1 MSLINLPAKLRAPR
15 SRARAWFLGAL
26 SIAII
31 VACASDGIV
40 APPMQVAPVTLSSA
54 ANGQMVISQVYGG
67 GGNTGATYKN
77 DYIELYNAGSG
88 TVNLATWSV
97 QYTSATGS
105 TWSKTNLVG
114 SVLPGHYYLVQEA
127 AGTAGTVSL
136 PTPDAFGTIAMSATA
151 GKVALVNNTTLLTG
165 TGCPLV
171 PGSSIVDY
179 VGYGSTANCFEGTG
193 ATPNLVNTTAAIRN
207 AANTDTDNNATDFTS
222 AAPNPRNSSV
232 VGTIVAGPLDHV
244 AITGGATTVTQGAST
259 TFTATGLDANNLT
272 VPLQA
277 VTWASSDP
285 ATATV
290 DNTGKVTAVAANA
303 TAVTLTATV
312 VANSITKT
320 NTASI
325 TVTPPAAPN
334 PAATV
339 TVAPATASIKTG
351 ATTQLTASAKDAA
364 GVATTTTY
372 TWSSANDALA
382 TVDAN
387 GLVTGKGVG
396 TVVIT
401 ATSANGVAG
410 TATITVTSS
419 ASLSLT
425 SGKTALALGMQ
436 TQFFFSGTDAS
447 GAKITTVVWS
457 SSDASI
463 ITVDQK
469 GVVTAKAVSA
479 TGARVI
485 ATAPDG
491 TAGSTTVTVYLAAG
505 STGIRLGH
513 NTEFGEPKDAD
524 PSDDVII
531 RRPQYTVSYNPRIG
545 GANWV
550 SWNLDAT
557 HVGTNGRCV
566 GTCYSAD
573 TALTNAGIT
582 AYTTADWVSNAA
594 YDRGHMAPSADWT
607 SSEADNNTTFFLS
620 NFLPQT
626 HDMNAGPWERL
637 ETALRDTVA
646 TGREAYIIAG
656 GIFTNGVGLGTLLN
670 NGKIGIPNST
680 WKVAVITPAG
690 TGINADGTL
699 PANTT
704 VLAVNM
710 PNVTGIA
717 ADPFSKYLTTVSA
730 IEQATGYNLL
740 ALLAERV
747 QCRVEVRN
755 CPPTAHITGGVAGVE
770 GQALVLDGSTSTD
783 PDAGNVLS
791 YQWSVDGAPVAN
803 TPTLSRVF
811 ADNGTYAVR
820 LIAAD
825 QLGAADTTSVS
836 VTITNAAPV
845 IDALTNTSDGSR
857 YGVSAS
863 FRDAGTA
870 DAPWSYTI
878 DWGDSGSVSSGS
890 VSAQGASI
898 AADHVYARPG
908 TYPVSAVVRDK
919 DGAISAPVTTSIV
932 VRDNTPPV
940 VAYTVTGTEGK
951 NGWYTGDVTVKWT
964 AADGESALTSAGCPD
979 NTLTTNSSGTVFT
992 CSASSEGGTTT
1003 RSVTIKRDAS
1013 VPVVTGAASGPLGS
1027 GGWYTGN
1034 VAVNWSATDDVSP
1047 VPAVPCAP
1055 NALTTDSDAVTYTCT
1070 AENEAGLT
1078 GTGTIV
1084 VKRDATLP
1092 TVTPTTLGT
1101 VGENGWYTSDV
1112 ALSWAVAGSGPSG
1125 TTTSSSCAAQT
1136 LATDIAAT
1144 AFTCTATTGAGLTT
1158 TQGVTIKRDA
1168 TAPVVTPVAFG
1179 QTGAGGWYT
1188 GDVTVRW
1195 SATDGVAPVA
1205 AEPCAATVLAENSAS
1220 ITYSCTAKND
1230 AGLSTTSS
1238 LTVKRDATVPTVT
1251 PTTLG
1256 TVGENGWY
1264 TSNVALSWAV
1274 AGSGPSGTTTSPSC
1288 AAQTLATDMAATAFT
1303 CTATTGAG
1311 LSTTQGVTI
1320 KRDATAPV
1328 LTPVASGPAGSGGW
1342 YTGNV
1347 TVKWSATD
1355 NTAPVAAEP
1364 CAASLLAENS
1374 AGTTY
1379 SCTAKNDAG
1388 LSTTS
1393 SVTVKRDD
1401 SRLVVTPTATGTAG
1415 TNRWYV
1421 STVGLTW
1428 GITGAGPSGVTSE
1441 PSCAA
1446 QSLAT
1451 DTPGTTFA
1459 CTATTGA
1466 GIATS
1471 ASISLKRDASPPLV
1485 IPSVSGATGDN
1496 GWYRGD
1502 ATVSWSASDNVSTV
1516 NATPCAAS
1524 TLGTDNTGVTYTCAA
1539 TNDAGLTT
1547 TASQVL
1553 KRDATNPVIGYTG
1566 NVGPYTV
1573 DQTVNIACSASDAT
1587 SGLATNTC
1595 ANVTGAAYTFPLGIT
1610 SYSATA
1616 TDRAGNGSSASGSFT
1631 VGVTSSS
1638 LCTLLTRWIGDRGV
1652 SNSLCVKLSHGD
1664 YEPFRLEVR
1673 AQSGKKIE
1681 ASQATILL
1689 ALVNAL

>member
-1 MSLINLPAKLRAPR
+1 MSLITLPGQLRA
-15 SRARAWFLGAL
+15 SRAHARSWVVAAL
-26 SIAII
+26 SVAII

-40 APPMQVAPVTLSSA
+40 APPMKVAPVALSSA
-54 ANGQMVISQVYGG
+54 ANGQVVISQVYGG
-67 GGNTGATYKN
+67 GGNSTAILKN
-77 DYIELYNAGSG
+77 DFIELYNAGSAA
-88 TVNLATWSV
+88 VNLGTWSV
-97 QYTSATGS
+97 QYLSATGTGTGTS
-105 TWSKTNLVG
+105 TWTKTNLVG
-114 SVLPGHYYLVQEA
+114 SILPGHYYLVQEA

-136 PTPDAFGTIAMSATA
+136 PAPDATGTLALSATV
-151 GKVALVNNTTLLTG
+151 GKVALVNNATLLTG
-165 TGCPLV
+165 SGCPF
-171 PGSSIVDY
+171 GGSIVDF
-179 VGYGSTANCFEGTG
+179 VGYGTSSTTGATCFEGT
-193 ATPNLVNTTAAIRN
+193 AAAPTLTNTTAAIRN
-207 AANTDTDNNATDFTS
+207 AANQDTDNNAADFTS
-222 AAPNPRNSSV
+222 SAPNPRNGSV
-232 VGTIVAGPLDHV
+232 VGTVVAGPLDHV
-244 AITGGATTVTQGAST
+244 AITGGATTVAQGGT
-259 TFTATGLDANNLT
+259 PTFTAVGQDAGNLT
-272 VPLQA
+272 VPSQV

-285 ATATV
+285 ATATI
-290 DNTGKVTAVAANA
+290 DNAGKVTAVAANA
-303 TAVTLTATV
+303 TAITLTATV

-339 TVAPATASIKTG
+339 TVTPATGSIKTG
-351 ATTQLTASAKDAA
+351 ATIQLAASAKDAG

-372 TWSSANDALA
+372 TWTSADANLA

-396 TVVIT
+396 SVVIT
-401 ATSANGVAG
+401 ATSANNTVG

-419 ASLSLT
+419 ASISLT
-425 SGKTALALGMQ
+425 SGKTSLALGMQ
-436 TQFFFSGTDAS
+436 TQFFFGGNDAS
-447 GAKITTVVWS
+447 GTKITSVVWS
-457 SSDASI
+457 SSDPSI

-469 GVVTAKAVSA
+469 GVVTAKSVST
-479 TGARVI
+479 TGAKVI
-485 ATAPDG
+485 ATATDG
-491 TAGSTTVTVYLAAG
+491 TAGSTNVTVYLAAG

-513 NTEFGEPKDAD
+513 NIEFGEPKDAD
-524 PSDDVII
+524 PTDDILI
-531 RRPQYTVSYNPRIG
+531 RRAQYTVSYNPRRG

-550 SWNLDAT
+550 SWNLDAA
-557 HVGTNGRCV
+557 HVGANGRCA

-626 HDMNAGPWERL
+626 HDMNAGPWEKL
-637 ETALRDTVA
+637 EIALRDSVA

-656 GIFTNGVGLGTLLN
+656 GIFTNGAGLGTLLN
-670 NGKIGIPNST
+670 LGKIAIPNST

-690 TGINADGTL
+690 TGINPDGTL
-699 PANTT
+699 PDNTT

-710 PNVTGIA
+710 PNATGIA
-717 ADPFSKYLTTVSA
+717 SDPFSKYLTTVSA

-755 CPPTAHITGGVAGVE
+755 CPPSAHITGGVTGVE
-770 GQALVLDGSTSTD
+770 GQALSFDGSTSTD
-783 PDAGNVLS
+783 PDAGTVLS

-811 ADNGTYAVR
+811 ADNGTFAVR
-820 LIAAD
+820 LVAAD
-825 QLGAADTTSVS
+825 QAGAADTTNVS
-836 VTITNAAPV
+836 VTITNSAPV

-878 DWGDSGSVSSGS
+878 DWGDSGAASSGS
-890 VSAQGASI
+890 VSSQGASI
-898 AADHVYARPG
+898 AADHAYARPG
-908 TYPVSAVVRDK
+908 TYTASAVVRDK
-919 DGAISAPVTTSIV
+919 DGATSAPSTAQIV

-951 NGWYTGDVTVKWT
+951 NGWYTSDVTVKWT
-964 AADGESALTSAGCPD
+964 AADGESAITSAACAD
-979 NTLTTNSSGTVFT
+979 NTLSTNSSGTVFT

-1013 VPVVTGAASGPLGS
+1013 APVVTGVASGPLGS
-1027 GGWYTGN
+1027 GGWYTSN
-1034 VAVNWSATDDVSP
+1034 VTVNWSATDDVSP
-1047 VPAVPCAP
+1047 VTATPCTA
-1055 NALTTDSDAVTYTCT
+1055 NALTTDSDATTYTCT

-1084 VKRDATLP
+1084 VKRDATKP
-1092 TVTPTTLGT
+1092 TVTPTALGT
-1101 VGENGWYTSDV
+1101 
-1112 ALSWAVAGSGPSG
+1112 AG
-1125 TTTSSSCAAQT
+1125 
-1136 LATDIAAT
+1136 D
-1144 AFTCTATTGAGLTT
+1144 
-1158 TQGVTIKRDA
+1158 
-1168 TAPVVTPVAFG
+1168 
-1179 QTGAGGWYT
+1179 
-1188 GDVTVRW
+1188 
-1195 SATDGVAPVA
+1195 
-1205 AEPCAATVLAENSAS
+1205 
-1220 ITYSCTAKND
+1220 
-1230 AGLSTTSS
+1230 
-1238 LTVKRDATVPTVT
+1238 
-1251 PTTLG
+1251 
-1256 TVGENGWY
+1256 NGWY

-1274 AGSGPSGTTTSPSC
+1274 AGSGPSGTTASPSC
-1288 AAQTLATDMAATAFT
+1288 TMQTLSNDMAATAFS

-1311 LSTTQGVTI
+1311 VSTTESITI

-1328 LTPVASGPAGSGGW
+1328 VTPVASGPAGSAGW

-1347 TVKWSATD
+1347 TVRWSATD
-1355 NTAPVAAEP
+1355 TASPVAAEP
-1364 CAASLLAENS
+1364 CVASVLAENS

-1379 SCTAKNDAG
+1379 SCTAKNEAG

-1393 SVTVKRDD
+1393 SMVVKRDD

-1415 TNRWYV
+1415 TNGWYV

-1428 GITGAGPSGVTSE
+1428 GITGAGPSGVTSD

-1466 GIATS
+1466 GVATS
-1471 ASISLKRDASPPLV
+1471 ASISLKRDATPPLV
-1485 IPSVSGATGDN
+1485 IPSVSGTMGDN

-1502 ATVSWSASDNVSTV
+1502 ATVSWTASDNVSAVSTP
-1516 NATPCAAS
+1516 PCAAS
-1524 TLGTDNTGVTYTCAA
+1524 TLSTDNAGVTHTCSA

-1547 TASQVL
+1547 TSSQAV
-1553 KRDATNPVIGYTG
+1553 KRDATIPVIGYSG
-1566 NVGPYTV
+1566 NAGTYTV
-1573 DQTVNIACSASDAT
+1573 DQAVNILCSASDAT

-1595 ANVTGAAYTFPLGIT
+1595 ANVTGGAYSFPLGTT
-1610 SYSATA
+1610 SFSATA
-1616 TDRAGNGSSASGSFT
+1616 TDRAGNSGSAKGSFT

-1638 LCTLLTRWIGDRGV
+1638 LCTLLSRWIGDRGV
-1652 SNSLCVKLSHGD
+1652 STSLCVKLSHGD

-1689 ALVNAL
+1689 ALVDAL